1 MIYNKVKRYL
11 IVVFAFILIIYIGMH
26 VEIETTYSEYVK
38 TKTENRLIDFGS
50 IQLGDTI
57 KIKYNLINLST
68 KHFVISELKSN
79 NDVFFEGTILNKSN
93 FPGQNR
99 MINIQCIPSKK
110 GNLSRKVV
118 VISNSIEEIN
128 LEFKGRVR

>member
-38 TKTENRLIDFGS
+38 TKRENRLIDFGS

-68 KHFVISELKSN
+68 KHFVISELKSD
-79 NDVFFEGTILNKSN
+79 NDVLFKGTILNKSN

-99 MINIQCIPSKK
+99 MINTQCIPSKK

>member
-26 VEIETTYSEYVK
+26 VEIEPTYSEYVK
-38 TKTENRLIDFGS
+38 TKRENRLIDFGS

-68 KHFVISELKSN
+68 KHFVISELKSD
-79 NDVFFEGTILNKSN
+79 NDVLFKGTILNKSN

>member
-38 TKTENRLIDFGS
+38 TKRENRLIDFGS

-68 KHFVISELKSN
+68 KHFVISELKSD
-79 NDVFFEGTILNKSN
+79 NDVLFKGTILNKSN